1 MRKLFFTTALFFI
14 CMAGPALSLPKI
26 DVGGSAAEITKTISG
41 YLETGKKKLDESVA
55 IQTAI
60 TYGKGAAEAG
70 KAMMEMKQNVE
81 EKINAIKED
90 PLGAGL
96 DAASDIADK
105 TGLSENEKLQK
116 AVDMVGQKTEDIQ
129 KLTDLEA
136 QKEKLTTEL
145 NKKMAAESKTT
156 QAKIDV
162 LQKNNDNLQKMIK
175 ENPQKAEEYKSQIKK
190 NEAEITALQ
199 AKLEITQKG
208 ISAESLGQL
217 TDIKGQANALKNKAI
232 TLANA
237 AKDKAAQQLEDK
249 LNSMD
254 SEKSL
259 NETVSKNYLGENE
272 AEDAENTT
280 RIKTY
285 RTYVAAQDVLTVF
298 PTAVALQQGLEVE
311 NTETGKLAAR
321 AGALD
326 GSVSAVNMGTQVS
339 VKNIM
344 AMAKYVEIMLLDM
357 KRRTSED
364 LASIESVKQ
373 TQPSDDITS
382 FNLDNYIYEPET
394 TSEGK

>member
-1 MRKLFFTTALFFI
+1 MDT
-14 CMAGPALSLPKI
+14 
-26 DVGGSAAEITKTISG
+26 
-41 YLETGKKKLDESVA
+41 
-55 IQTAI
+55 
-60 TYGKGAAEAG
+60 
-70 KAMMEMKQNVE
+70 
-81 EKINAIKED
+81 
-90 PLGAGL
+90 
-96 DAASDIADK
+96 
-105 TGLSENEKLQK
+105 
-116 AVDMVGQKTEDIQ
+116 VGQKTEDIQ

-145 NKKMAAESKTT
+145 NEKMAAESKTT
-156 QAKIDV
+156 RAKVEV

-199 AKLEITQKG
+199 AKLEITQKE

-217 TDIKGQANALKNKAI
+217 TDINGQANALKNKAA

-259 NETVSKNYLGENE
+259 NETVSKNYLDENE

-285 RTYVAAQDVLTVF
+285 RTYVAAQDVLNVF
-298 PTAVALQQGLEVE
+298 PKAVALKQGLDEE
-311 NTETGKLAAR
+311 NTETEKLAAR
-321 AGALD
+321 TGALD

-339 VKNIM
+339 IKNIM

>member
-1 MRKLFFTTALFFI
+1 MRKLFFTTALFFV
-14 CMAGPALSLPKI
+14 CTAGPALSLPKI
-26 DVGGSAAEITKTISG
+26 DAGGSAAEITKTISG
-41 YLETGKKKLDESVA
+41 YLETGKKKMDESVA

-70 KAMMEMKQNVE
+70 KAVMEMKQNAE

-96 DAASDIADK
+96 DAASDVADK
-105 TGLSENEKLQK
+105 TGLSEKETLQK
-116 AVDMVGQKTEDIQ
+116 AVDTVH
-129 KLTDLEA
+129 KLTDFEA

-145 NKKMAAESKTT
+145 NEKMAAESKTT
-156 QAKIDV
+156 RAKVEV

-175 ENPQKAEEYKSQIKK
+175 ENPQKAQEYKSQIKK

-199 AKLEITQKG
+199 AKLEITQKE

-217 TDIKGQANALKNKAI
+217 TDINGQANALKNKAA

-285 RTYVAAQDVLTVF
+285 RTYVAAQDVLNVF
-298 PTAVALQQGLEVE
+298 PKAVALKQGLDEE

-321 AGALD
+321 TGALD

>member
-1 MRKLFFTTALFFI
+1 MRKLFFTTALFFV
-14 CMAGPALSLPKI
+14 CTAGPALSLPKI
-26 DVGGSAAEITKTISG
+26 DAGGSAAEITKTISG
-41 YLETGKKKLDESVA
+41 YLETGKKKMDESVA

-70 KAMMEMKQNVE
+70 KAMMEMKQNAE

-116 AVDMVGQKTEDIQ
+116 AVDTVGQKTEDIQ

-145 NKKMAAESKTT
+145 NEKMAAESKTT
-156 QAKIDV
+156 RAKVEV

-199 AKLEITQKG
+199 ANIN
-208 ISAESLGQL
+208 
-217 TDIKGQANALKNKAI
+217 GQANALKNKAA

-285 RTYVAAQDVLTVF
+285 RTYVAAQDVLNVF
-298 PTAVALQQGLEVE
+298 PKAVALKQGLDEE

-321 AGALD
+321 TGALD